1 MRKTKFTW
9 AMHQRT
15 GPQENLFDLSKD
27 EIEWF
32 KDIVE
37 VSGL

>member
-9 AMHQRT
+9 VMHQRT
-15 GPQENLFDLSKD
+15 GPKENLFDLSKD
-27 EIEWF
+27 ELAWF

-37 VSGL
+37 ASWL